1 MQINIFSLNNL
12 KEILGWYLL
21 GNYFTM
27 YSLKQQ
33 QQKQKFDFPVYNNK
47 MNT

>member
-21 GNYFTM
+21 ANVFNM

-33 QQKQKFDFPVYNNK
+33 QQKQK
-47 MNT
+47 